1 MQAGS
6 TAATAYVG
14 LGANLEDPRQQL
26 ARATDALA
34 ILPRTQLLARSSLY
48 RSAPVGKA
56 DQPDFVNAVAAL
68 RTQLT
73 PLELLDALLDLEAQ
87 QGRVRS
93 VPNAARTLD
102 LDLLL
107 FDDRV
112 IHEQRLQVPHPRMHE
127 RRFVLLPL
135 VELNPNLVI
144 PGHGAIVD
152 LLRSVAGQDVTR
164 IDADADALSVVDE
177 PDDFAELFES
187 AADARTLT
195 G

>member
-14 LGANLEDPRQQL
+14 LGANLADPRQQL
-26 ARATDALA
+26 SRATDALSL
-34 ILPRTQLLARSSLY
+34 LPRTQLLARSSLY

-68 RTQLT
+68 RTELA
-73 PLELLDALLDLEAQ
+73 PLELLDALLDLEAG

-112 IHEQRLQVPHPRMHE
+112 ISEPRLEVPHPRMHE

-135 VELNPNLVI
+135 AELNPDLII
-144 PGHGAIVD
+144 PGHGPVAD
-152 LLRSVAGQDVTR
+152 LLPRVAGQDVTR
-164 IDADADALSVVDE
+164 IDAE
-177 PDDFAELFES
+177 
-187 AADARTLT
+187 
-195 G
+195 

>member
-6 TAATAYVG
+6 TAAKAYVG

-26 ARATDALA
+26 SKATDALA
-34 ILPRTQLLARSSLY
+34 RFPRTQLLARSSLY
-48 RSAPVGKA
+48 RSAPVGNVA
-56 DQPDFVNAVAAL
+56 QPDFVNAVAAL
-68 RTQLT
+68 RTELA
-73 PLELLDALLDLEAQ
+73 PLELLDALLALEAT

-112 IHEQRLQVPHPRMHE
+112 IHERRLEIPHPRMHE

-135 VELNPNLVI
+135 AELNPNLII
-144 PGHGAIVD
+144 PGHGPVAD
-152 LLRSVAGQDVTR
+152 LLARVAGQDVTR
-164 IDADADALSVVDE
+164 IDAE
-177 PDDFAELFES
+177 
-187 AADARTLT
+187 
-195 G
+195 

>member
-26 ARATDALA
+26 ARAADALA

-56 DQPDFVNAVAAL
+56 DQPDFLNAVAAL

-107 FDDRV
+107 FDERV
-112 IHEQRLQVPHPRMHE
+112 IREPRLQVPHPRMHE

-135 VELNPNLVI
+135 AELNPDLII
-144 PGHGAIVD
+144 PGYGPVAD

-164 IDADADALSVVDE
+164 IDAE
-177 PDDFAELFES
+177 
-187 AADARTLT
+187 
-195 G
+195 

>member
-48 RSAPVGKA
+48 RSAPVSKA

-112 IHEQRLQVPHPRMHE
+112 IHEQRLQIPHPRMHE

-135 VELNPNLVI
+135 VELNPKLVI
-144 PGHGAIVD
+144 PGHGAVVD

-164 IDADADALSVVDE
+164 IDAE
-177 PDDFAELFES
+177 
-187 AADARTLT
+187 
-195 G
+195 